1 MSADAAATVAWY
13 RRRPL
18 PWHRAGFRRLTGAW
32 VFTNVA
38 DGALF
43 LMAAVWVKELS
54 GSDAAAAMVFV
65 MFGVP
70 ALAAPLLGHIADRM
84 SRRRLLAFA
93 NMAMAPLLAALLF
106 VDDRGDLGIV
116 YAVVFCYGVMTY
128 LTAGGQSGLLRDL
141 LPDDELASGNAVLS
155 AVDQLLRI
163 VAPLAGTGLYVLAG
177 PRVVVTITIACF
189 VVAGLLLTTVAVD
202 ETPPEESGEQLGQS
216 LIAGFRQL
224 AAASPLG
231 AMTVLAG
238 IGFGIAGVVNVAA
251 FPVLEQGLGLQP
263 AMISVLVVFQG
274 LGAVAGGALSAAS
287 IKRYGEYTSFVVG
300 FATTG
305 VGMLTLVTRSLPLI
319 IAGLMALGWGVT
331 LTVVAFSTLRQRLT
345 PPRLQGRT
353 AAATAIAINA
363 PSTVATVVGA
373 AVIASIDY
381 RLLIAASVVA
391 VLGCAIW
398 AAPRG
403 SRYRTAVTA
412 AAAIDAVPVE
422 PTAQPAA
429 VNAQGAR

>member
-1 MSADAAATVAWY
+1 
-13 RRRPL
+13 
-18 PWHRAGFRRLTGAW
+18 
-32 VFTNVA
+32 
-38 DGALF
+38 
-43 LMAAVWVKELS
+43 
-54 GSDAAAAMVFV
+54 
-65 MFGVP
+65 
-70 ALAAPLLGHIADRM
+70 
-84 SRRRLLAFA
+84 
-93 NMAMAPLLAALLF
+93 
-106 VDDRGDLGIV
+106 
-116 YAVVFCYGVMTY
+116 MTY

-177 PRVVVTITIACF
+177 PRAVVTITIACF

-345 PPRLQGRT
+345 PPRLQGRM
-353 AAATAIAINA
+353 AAATAIASTHHRPWR
-363 PSTVATVVGA
+363 PSSVPQ
-373 AVIASIDY
+373 D
-381 RLLIAASVVA
+381 RLTT
-391 VLGCAIW
+391 
-398 AAPRG
+398 
-403 SRYRTAVTA
+403 TAC
-412 AAAIDAVPVE
+412 
-422 PTAQPAA
+422 
-429 VNAQGAR
+429 